1 MRLNNQQI
9 GAVRGL
15 KQYNQ
20 FTIFIE
26 AIETEYQQAIKDLIV
41 SDRERTQWQQGR
53 VTVLKNILEE
63 VAAAK

>member
-1 MRLNNQQI
+1 MRLNDQQT

-26 AIETEYQQAIKDLIV
+26 SLETEYQQAIKDLIV
-41 SDRERTQWQQGR
+41 SGKDSVQWQQGR
-53 VTVLKNILEE
+53 VSVLKNILEE